1 MSARMK
7 YWEDLVVGE
16 VVETGSYTFTA
27 EDIKEFA
34 SKYDPQP
41 FHVDEETAKTSIFGG
56 LIASGWH
63 TSAVC
68 MRLLVGGWVKDVA
81 SMGSPG
87 ADEIRWLRPVRPG
100 DTVTLRVEL
109 LEKTP
114 SKSKS
119 DRGSMR
125 AKYELKNQNGE
136 VVCTMIGIGIIHKR
150 PT

>member
-27 EDIKEFA
+27 DDIKEFA
-34 SKYDPQP
+34 GKYDPQP
-41 FHVDEETAKTSIFGG
+41 FHVDEEAAKTSIYGG

-63 TSAVC
+63 TTAVC

-100 DTVTLRVEL
+100 DTVKLRVEVI
-109 LEKTP
+109 EKTP
-114 SKSKS
+114 SKSKP

-125 AKYELKNQNGE
+125 ARYELRNQNDE
-136 VVCTMIGIGIIHKR
+136 VVCTMIGIGIVHKR
-150 PT
+150 PL